1 MGFKN
6 AIYHWPAFAGDTI
19 TKRFIIRSVRTVSSN
34 KYSVFSFYCELKNQ
48 RGQVIF
54 TTEKS
59 MIFPVVLPSSNVTF
73 PVAVPP
79 RHLEEHLVSRADR

>member
-1 MGFKN
+1 VGFKN